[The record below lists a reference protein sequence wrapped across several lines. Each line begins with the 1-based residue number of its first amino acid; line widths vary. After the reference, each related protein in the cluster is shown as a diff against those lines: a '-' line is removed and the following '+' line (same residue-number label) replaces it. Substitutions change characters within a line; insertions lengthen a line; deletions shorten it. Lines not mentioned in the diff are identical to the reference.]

1 MHTIRPEQDGTW
13 LVLFETDSSFRRVAT
28 CASAVKAAE
37 IASWLNGGNSDA
49 RSPGVSGVTWYGGP
63 L

>member
-1 MHTIRPEQDGTW
+1 MHTIRPEQGKW
-13 LVLFETDSSFRRVAT
+13 YVAFETDSSFRRIAT
-28 CASAVKAAE
+28 CDSAVKAAE

-49 RSPGVSGVTWYGGP
+49 RSPGVVSGVTWYGGP